1 MTVDI
6 IAVVLVAEIVQHF
19 KPQLIQMH
27 NYTPA
32 SGLSI
37 KKDNWMVL
45 NRYRPPLSTVWSL
58 HVLCLRSVAYS
69 LPHSSSGFVESG
81 QSKSIYTLSIFF
93 ASNSISFEVS
103 IIFVFFASVYHIHVL
118 DYFGIVRQIV
128 EIYEENQL
136 L

>member
-1 MTVDI
+1 MGSQKV
-6 IAVVLVAEIVQHF
+6 
-19 KPQLIQMH
+19 
-27 NYTPA
+27 
-32 SGLSI
+32 
-37 KKDNWMVL
+37 
-45 NRYRPPLSTVWSL
+45 
-58 HVLCLRSVAYS
+58 
-69 LPHSSSGFVESG
+69 
-81 QSKSIYTLSIFF
+81 YTLSIFF